1 MKFCYNTSLILPKQS
16 QKSRSIL
23 QDGSRFLGLFLEG
36 KKICFITKEI
46 WYSFI
51 YSRAPNDDYT
61 TSNLQTVNDNLY
73 LNLFDEVVV
82 DIQQVRF
89 IFTASE
95 VNLLLPGN
103 P

>member
-1 MKFCYNTSLILPKQS
+1 MKLSKCGTCI
-16 QKSRSIL
+16 
-23 QDGSRFLGLFLEG
+23 
-36 KKICFITKEI
+36 
-46 WYSFI
+46 YSFM

-89 IFTASE
+89 IFTASG
-95 VNLLLPGN
+95 VNGWLTLPK
-103 P
+103 